1 MAKCW
6 LVLLVRF
13 DFPPSRSNWQHRCG
27 VLIAVI
33 RYPGATADA
42 MTLLDRLE
50 NKMEEYPG
58 QLKRACVEMA
68 KEWRTSRYLRPLEA
82 TMIVCDATI
91 MLQLTGNGDVF
102 EPVDNIVAIG
112 SGSPYATGSSQIR
125 WDFYF
130 IAAH

>member
-1 MAKCW
+1 LTCHLA
-6 LVLLVRF
+6 LLPNIIVVVSAL
-13 DFPPSRSNWQHRCG
+13 PY
-27 VLIAVI
+27 A
-33 RYPGATADA
+33 GATADA

-68 KEWRTSRYLRPLEA
+68 KQWRTDKFLRPLEA
-82 TMIVCDATI
+82 TMIVCDATV

-112 SGSPYATGSSQIR
+112 SGSPYATGSE
-125 WDFYF
+125 
-130 IAAH
+130 